1 VATGAVVLG
10 WAAVAYAVG
19 SLVHQG
25 STHAWLIAA
34 VLLLAAATAVRAVT
48 QDVSRRMAQRGGKAV
63 ATALREALLPSVLP
77 VADTP
82 HPENLSRR
90 DHRPPTRSSS

>member
-1 VATGAVVLG
+1 MMTSP
-10 WAAVAYAVG
+10 
-19 SLVHQG
+19 SLEVRETDHVEP
-25 STHAWLIAA
+25 SKLDLIAW
-34 VLLLAAATAVRAVT
+34 LLLAAATAVRAVT